1 MGGGGGGCKKKRK
14 KEEKKNPTYLLPLYA
29 FFLSLQHIFSL
40 YFLPFSSLPSF
51 LPHPFISSSA
61 LFLHLNHLSAPPF
74 PKCQP
79 RLGSAPAWL
88 AFREARLSTFPP
100 PSRAR
105 LLPLGRERRHRS
117 RAELT
122 PSSNSPLAVTVA
134 DLPTINTLHGKI
146 QGDGRKFLERLKVIL
161 GHK

>member
-1 MGGGGGGCKKKRK
+1 MHASFPCS
-14 KEEKKNPTYLLPLYA
+14 A
-29 FFLSLQHIFSL
+29 FFPYISFLSRP
-40 YFLPFSSLPSF
+40 FLLSF

-61 LFLHLNHLSAPPF
+61 FFLRLNPLSAPF

-79 RLGSAPAWL
+79 RLGPRPARL
-88 AFREARLSTFPP
+88 AFRKARLSTFPP
-100 PSRAR
+100 PSRTR

-134 DLPTINTLHGKI
+134 NLPTINTLHGKI